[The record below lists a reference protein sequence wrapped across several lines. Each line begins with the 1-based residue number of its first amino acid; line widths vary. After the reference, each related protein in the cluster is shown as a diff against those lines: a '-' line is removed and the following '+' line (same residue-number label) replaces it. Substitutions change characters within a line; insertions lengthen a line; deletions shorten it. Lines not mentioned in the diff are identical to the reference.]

1 MNQIQNE
8 SPKETIT
15 DRPAHRECPSLFN
28 HRPVDPGK
36 SGECLIVERL
46 LFKPD
51 VVVCRFPLSLHD
63 MSKKHMLN
71 CRRLP
76 HRAVRRLRLG
86 YWSFLGGPRRFV
98 SGNCVFCP
106 LLTCGCCACGTEGR
120 NMQRLADDRR
130 LGQRQSIMRLYLR
143 ESTWTDLG
151 KSWTGKEILREILWL
166 MWIPKDSQLQLG
178 LLHMFFLAFQQYT
191 TCPSVVEGH

>member
-1 MNQIQNE
+1 MNRIKNE

-15 DRPAHRECPSLFN
+15 DRHAHLECPSLFN

-46 LFKPD
+46 LFQPY

-71 CRRLP
+71 CLRMP

-86 YWSFLGGPRRFV
+86 YWSFWAALVACFWKRRILSAFDLR
-98 SGNCVFCP
+98 
-106 LLTCGCCACGTEGR
+106 LLRLR
-120 NMQRLADDRR
+120 NRRTQYATLADDRR
-130 LGQRQSIMRLYLR
+130 LGKRLLCVGSSGSR
-143 ESTWTDLG
+143 RGQISG
-151 KSWTGKEILREILWL
+151 RV
-166 MWIPKDSQLQLG
+166 G
-178 LLHMFFLAFQQYT
+178 LEKRFCARY
-191 TCPSVVEGH
+191 CA